1 VSEPAEPLFAE
12 HLFAEPLFAEPV
24 LEPLS
29 APQAELAAVP
39 VRSGPTAPG
48 SSESGPAMS
57 GAVSRSG
64 AVSMSG
70 AVLLGRVAPE
80 PIAPELAIVELIGS
94 ASAPWQPA
102 KPPPATPQPAA
113 ALQTTSPSPV
123 GPGPAAAG
131 PAASAGA
138 STQTRPQAGRTVSGR
153 GVTGRG
159 VVVLILVLTGLVG
172 LLEVA
177 FAGHRGAAFA
187 FVFIF
192 TSAVGALV
200 VRRRDLPTSSIAPP
214 LLYCVLITALS
225 VVDTHDQ
232 SGGFITRN
240 AVYIGNAFVTGAP
253 TLWTGTVIAA
263 AIVWYRHRAGRK
275 PPRS

>member
-1 VSEPAEPLFAE
+1 MSDPVG

-29 APQAELAAVP
+29 PPQADLGAVP
-39 VRSGPTAPG
+39 VRPSSAVPG
-48 SSESGPAMS
+48 SSLGGPS
-57 GAVSRSG
+57 IPGP
-64 AVSMSG
+64 SMSG
-70 AVLLGRVAPE
+70 AVLLGRTVPE
-80 PIAPELAIVELIGS
+80 PIAPELAVVELIGS

-102 KPPPATPQPAA
+102 KPQPAEA
-113 ALQTTSPSPV
+113 PV
-123 GPGPAAAG
+123 PGPAAD
-131 PAASAGA
+131 PAASASA
-138 STQTRPQAGRTVSGR
+138 QTQTRPQAGRVVSGR

-172 LLEVA
+172 LVEVA

-187 FVFIF
+187 FVFMF

-200 VRRRDLPTSSIAPP
+200 VRRRDLPTAIFAPP

-232 SGGFITRN
+232 SGGFITRK

-253 TLWTGTVIAA
+253 TLWIGTVIAA
-263 AIVWYRHRAGRK
+263 AIVWYRHRAGRT
-275 PPRS
+275 PHS

>member
-1 VSEPAEPLFAE
+1 MSEPAVSEPAGP
-12 HLFAEPLFAEPV
+12 LFAEPLFAEPV

-29 APQAELAAVP
+29 PPQADLAAVP
-39 VRSGPTAPG
+39 VRLGSATPG
-48 SSESGPAMS
+48 SSAAAPSGGP
-57 GAVSRSG
+57 
-64 AVSMSG
+64 SMSG
-70 AVLLGRVAPE
+70 AVLLGRTAPE
-80 PIAPELAIVELIGS
+80 PMAPDLALVELIGS
-94 ASAPWQPA
+94 SSAPWQPA
-102 KPPPATPQPAA
+102 RPQAAATPAAPPAP
-113 ALQTTSPSPV
+113 
-123 GPGPAAAG
+123 AG
-131 PAASAGA
+131 PAAPAGA
-138 STQTRPQAGRTVSGR
+138 STQTRPQTGHVVSGR

-172 LLEVA
+172 LVEVA
-177 FAGHRGAAFA
+177 LAGHRGAAFA

-200 VRRRDLPTSSIAPP
+200 VRRRDLPTSIFAPP

-232 SGGFITRN
+232 SGGFITSK

-263 AIVWYRHRAGRK
+263 AIVWYRHRAGRT
-275 PPRS
+275 PRS